1 MVAFHPIIFN
11 GKYFRDTWEMVSFP
25 GDYVSAYSRVFTP
38 KGGVGSM
45 GEQQC
50 ELHYNLSV
58 WYAIYWT
65 YDLYY
70 NGRVALIL
78 PAVR

>member
-1 MVAFHPIIFN
+1 M
-11 GKYFRDTWEMVSFP
+11 
-25 GDYVSAYSRVFTP
+25 
-38 KGGVGSM
+38 KGRVGSM

-70 NGRVALIL
+70 NGRVAPIL

>member
-1 MVAFHPIIFN
+1 MESISGTP
-11 GKYFRDTWEMVSFP
+11 GKQR
-25 GDYVSAYSRVFTP
+25 
-38 KGGVGSM
+38 
-45 GEQQC
+45 

-70 NGRVALIL
+70 NGRVAPIL

>member
-1 MVAFHPIIFN
+1 M
-11 GKYFRDTWEMVSFP
+11 
-25 GDYVSAYSRVFTP
+25 
-38 KGGVGSM
+38 KGRVGSM
-45 GEQQC
+45 GEPQR

-58 WYAIYWT
+58 WYAIYWI

-70 NGRVALIL
+70 NGRVAPIL

>member
-1 MVAFHPIIFN
+1 M
-11 GKYFRDTWEMVSFP
+11 
-25 GDYVSAYSRVFTP
+25 
-38 KGGVGSM
+38 KGRVGSM

-58 WYAIYWT
+58 WYAIYWI

-70 NGRVALIL
+70 NGRVVPIL